1 MVDADSLI
9 DVNGEPITMAL
20 QPAGF
25 EYIVSE
31 VKDGIGRLTL
41 NRPEVLNALHQPMM
55 GEIIEAVSAF
65 EADDQVRVMLI
76 DAAGCG
82 FSAGGDFQFL
92 ESMTRMTPFEVKAE
106 VYSFFATG
114 IKAMKLFAKPAI
126 AAVNGPAT
134 GAGLEIALA
143 CDFRIAGESA
153 LLIQSWINL
162 GLISPL
168 GGMYLLPRLI
178 GLARANEM
186 LMLGKPVRGVEAAK
200 IGLVNE
206 TVADAELAARAWAL
220 AAQLAAGPPLGLR
233 AMKEGIRRG
242 MESTLASEWE
252 HNVYVQSMLLNTM
265 DYKQGVAAL
274 RERRTPMFEGR

>member
-1 MVDADSLI
+1 MNLHGDPCI
-9 DVNGEPITMAL
+9 MTE
-20 QPAGF
+20 QPNAF
-25 EYIVSE
+25 DYIVTDIQ
-31 VKDGIGRLTL
+31 DGIGRLTL

-65 EADDQVRVMLI
+65 EADDRVRVMLL
-76 DAAGCG
+76 DAAGRG
-82 FSAGGDFQFL
+82 FSSGGDFQFL
-92 ESMTRMTPFEVKAE
+92 EAMTRMTPFEVKAE
-106 VYSFFATG
+106 VYSYFAAG
-114 IKAMKLFAKPAI
+114 IKAIKLFAKPTV

-134 GAGLEIALA
+134 GAGFEMALA
-143 CDFRIAGESA
+143 CDFRLAGESA
-153 LLIQSWINL
+153 LFIQSWINL

-178 GLARANEM
+178 GLNKATEM
-186 LMLGKPVRGVEAAK
+186 LMLGKPVRGEEAAQ

-206 TVADAELAARAWAL
+206 TVADAALAERAWAL

-252 HNVYVQSMLLNTM
+252 HNVYVQSMLLNTL

-274 RERRTPMFEGR
+274 RERRAPTFEGR

>member
-1 MVDADSLI
+1 
-9 DVNGEPITMAL
+9 MAS

-25 EYIVSE
+25 EYIITE

-65 EADDQVRVMLI
+65 ETDDQVRVMLI
-76 DAAGCG
+76 DDAGRG
-82 FSAGGDFQFL
+82 FSASGDFRFL
-92 ESMTRMTPFEVKAE
+92 ESMTQMTPFEVKGE

-114 IKAMKLFAKPAI
+114 IKAIKLFAKPTV

-134 GAGLEIALA
+134 GAGFEIALA
-143 CDFRIAGESA
+143 CDFRIAGEGA
-153 LLIQSWINL
+153 LFIQSWINL
-162 GLISPL
+162 GLISLL

-178 GLARANEM
+178 GLNKANEM
-186 LMLGKPVRGVEAAK
+186 LMLGTPVRGAEAAQ

-206 TVADAELAARAWAL
+206 TVANEELAERAWAL

-252 HNVYVQSMLLNTM
+252 HNVYVQSMLLNTQ
-265 DYKQGVAAL
+265 DYKQAVEAL
-274 RERRTPMFEGR
+274 RERRKPTFEGR